1 MSTISRTGPKRQ
13 QMRVEKPPNDP
24 NDWLS
29 ESGRKTERPSPLY
42 GANDWMSTGSNRDS
56 GPLLQDETDHAI
68 NRDVL
73 RLETAGSR
81 RTEVAQA
88 NRVALPLRPSPT
100 PADTPDLPV
109 STRILESVLD
119 RMGRL
124 DHPSVLEVS
133 AAARELQ
140 ALKAK
145 ADWRPGQQGK
155 RGETEAE
162 EASLREQVKRK
173 DRLITDYQI
182 RLKTLR
188 ASSDLVIQ
196 GLSVEDFAPAGEIVD
211 NFTDLFGLEWRYAHE
226 ALKSTWTEERR
237 IASVLF
243 TVVRDAYIFC
253 TEQVK
258 HQRTTFTDLSA
269 LMKEAMIR
277 PTYIHRET
285 NSKYK
290 YNLAGEGTPELA
302 RTASQAAQLLDD
314 YQTLMCSQTIPG
326 IQELFLDI
334 KLPEIVP
341 SEGLSNSVRDFAKR
355 VVQLTWLMV
364 VHVPPILFAWLE
376 PNAAVRKEQY
386 EFYQKRI
393 GKRVQTTVWPAVFK
407 SEGGELLKKGVV
419 MAV

>member
-1 MSTISRTGPKRQ
+1 
-13 QMRVEKPPNDP
+13 MRVEKPPNDP

-145 ADWRPGQQGK
+145 VAQLEGKLQNKADWRPGQQGK

-182 RLKTLR
+182 RRDCGQLYRPVR
-188 ASSDLVIQ
+188 AGMAIRARGSQVNVDR
-196 GLSVEDFAPAGEIVD
+196 GAP
-211 NFTDLFGLEWRYAHE
+211 HC
-226 ALKSTWTEERR
+226 
-237 IASVLF
+237 
-243 TVVRDAYIFC
+243 DAYIFC